1 MTTARRVLDAMTLR
15 RVVAALLIGGFTKEI
30 VSFLSWLA
38 DTGWEL
44 KDVATLRALALASVQ
59 FALDAALIYLALRG
73 LGSVL
78 ERRRRDREALSAEEG
93 AAEER
98 YPTGVFEDFEAAGSD
113 AAGWPRE
120 GGGDGRGPDHY

>member
-1 MTTARRVLDAMTLR
+1 MIARRVLDAVTLR

-44 KDVATLRALALASVQ
+44 KDVATLRAFALATAQ
-59 FALDAALIYLALRG
+59 FALDAALIFLALRG

-78 ERRRRDREALSAEEG
+78 ERRRRDRDALAAEEG
-93 AAEER
+93 AGEEH
-98 YPTGVFEDFEAAGSD
+98 YPSGVFEDFEAAGSE
-113 AAGWPRE
+113 ASGWPRE